1 MPKIALINS
10 SEDTVEMLRTLLER
24 EGWETVQ
31 GHVDD
36 IKRGRTDFLKYLE
49 SHDPQV
55 LLWDVPPPYD
65 QNWAFLQLVRSSRA
79 MAGRV
84 VIVTTTNKQALER
97 FVGPTDAL
105 EIFTKPYD
113 VEVLIDTI
121 TRTLKTPR

>member
-121 TRTLKTPR
+121 TRTLKMPR

>member
-1 MPKIALINS
+1 MAKVAVINS

-49 SHDPQV
+49 AHDPQV
-55 LLWDVPPPYD
+55 LIWDVPPPYD

-79 MAGRV
+79 MQSRV
-84 VIVTTTNKQALER
+84 G
-97 FVGPTDAL
+97 FVGPTDAI

-113 VEVLIDTI
+113 VEILIDTI
-121 TRTLKTPR
+121 TRTLKVA